1 VKNPNLATKIFQSYI
16 KSKDIREFKNNFF
29 YYCFYR
35 ILRKQFNSNLIVKIY
50 NFFLYSS
57 YRKNKTS
64 YSLLQKCDFFDV
76 SEIKIIKKVSKFS
89 KIFLIDC
96 GSNFGFYTFF
106 TSSLSPENYTI
117 AIEASEKTLNEF
129 KENLSLNN
137 FNNIKYI
144 NKAVSDEDDKVIEF
158 SESENDWE
166 SSTISSHLRVKSS
179 KNIATITIDTILKG
193 EKVSDKKLIIKID
206 VEGGDINVLAGAQK
220 TIKSYQ
226 PIIIIEF
233 SKYIHKNQKYNY
245 DFLEKFLELHN
256 YEIYNFEGETCK
268 VFQIKKKIKELD
280 KSHNTIGNYL
290 LIKKNSKFIKQLFEK
305 NG

>member
-1 VKNPNLATKIFQSYI
+1 MKNPNLATKIFQSYI

-35 ILRKQFNSNLIVKIY
+35 LLRRQFNSNIIVKIY

-57 YRKNKTS
+57 YRKNHTS

-76 SEIKIIKKVSKFS
+76 SEIKIIKKVSRFS

-106 TSSLSPENYTI
+106 TSSLSSQNYVI
-117 AIEASEKTLNEF
+117 AIEASNKTLSEF
-129 KENLSLNN
+129 KKNLSLNN
-137 FNNIKYI
+137 FDNIKYI
-144 NKAVSDEDDKVIEF
+144 NKAVSDADDKVVEF

-166 SSTISSHLRVKSS
+166 SSTISSHLKIKSS
-179 KNIATITIDTILKG
+179 KKISTITIDTILKG
-193 EKVSDKKLIIKID
+193 ERINDKKLIVKID

-220 TIKSYQ
+220 TVSSHQ

-245 DFLEKFLELHN
+245 DYLEKFLELNN
-256 YEIYNFEGETCK
+256 YEIYNFKGETVK
-268 VFQIKKKIKELD
+268 VDQIKEKIYKLG

-290 LIKKNSKFIKQLFEK
+290 LIKKNSDSIKKLFEK